1 MQSKMIWIPPNHHPK
16 VGIGF
21 DLRMLK
27 NARSIL
33 ASLAMSLGVALTLSA
48 LGLSTSAKAQPATTS
63 HGKSTGIPEKKP
75 DGTWE
80 GLKPEQQK
88 ILAPLE
94 DDWDYML
101 PDSRKKWM
109 QIANL
114 YPKMSE
120 IDQQRL
126 QSRMTSWSNL
136 SQKNRRI
143 ARENYLSSLKFPT
156 EKKAEAWSAYQ
167 KLSDEQKKKLA
178 KAELNKKKPTAANAP
193 TLQQH
198 PIIQK
203 SNLAPTLPPPANNAA
218 SSENTGSSSASDS
231 DADSSNP

>member
-1 MQSKMIWIPPNHHPK
+1 M
-16 VGIGF
+16 
-21 DLRMLK
+21 
-27 NARSIL
+27 
-33 ASLAMSLGVALTLSA
+33 LTLGA
-48 LGLSTSAKAQPATTS
+48 LGLSANALAQNSSGA
-63 HGKSTGIPEKKP
+63 HGKTTGIPEKKP

-109 QIANL
+109 QVANL
-114 YPKMSE
+114 YPRMSE
-120 IDQQRL
+120 ADQQRL

-136 SQKNRRI
+136 SQKDRRV
-143 ARENYLSSLKFPT
+143 ARENYLSSLKFPA

-178 KAELNKKKPTAANAP
+178 QAEVNKKKPTAVSAP

-198 PIIQK
+198 PITQK
-203 SNLAPTLPPPANNAA
+203 SNLAPTLPA
-218 SSENTGSSSASDS
+218 SSTPAPEVLAPSASSDSSTGS
-231 DADSSNP
+231 P

>member
-1 MQSKMIWIPPNHHPK
+1 
-16 VGIGF
+16 
-21 DLRMLK
+21 MLK
-27 NARSIL
+27 NPRSF
-33 ASLAMSLGVALTLSA
+33 SVALSIFIMMAIGIAGSMQSSEALAQTTTGSNVKSAGTL
-48 LGLSTSAKAQPATTS
+48 
-63 HGKSTGIPEKKP
+63 EKKP

-80 GLKPEQQK
+80 GLKPGQQK

-101 PDSRKKWM
+101 PESRKKWM

-114 YPKMSE
+114 YPRMSE
-120 IDQQRL
+120 IDRQRL
-126 QSRMTSWSNL
+126 QSRMTSWSSL

-203 SNLAPTLPPPANNAA
+203 SNLAPTLPPPASNAA
-218 SSENTGSSSASDS
+218 PSESTGSSSASDS
-231 DADSSNP
+231 ETDSSNP